1 MRALRALPTSLRGD
15 ARVHPAAER
24 GLIGVSR
31 YGSEVEAVVDREPW
45 RVTARAI
52 AALTRRE
59 LRLES
64 CPGRGIPGSEG
75 SRHDVAPAR
84 FDHRTPD
91 TAHVYPHALLPES
104 NLPPPQ
110 FLPFAALPFRL
121 RAPARV
127 GYPSFK

>member
-1 MRALRALPTSLRGD
+1 M
-15 ARVHPAAER
+15 
-24 GLIGVSR
+24 IGVSR

-52 AALTRRE
+52 AVPIRRE

-64 CPGRGIPGSEG
+64 CRGRGIPGSEG
-75 SRHDVAPAR
+75 NRRAGAPAR
-84 FDHRTPD
+84 FDHRTPNI
-91 TAHVYPHALLPES
+91 ARAYPHALLPES

-110 FLPFAALPFRL
+110 SLPFAALPLRL
-121 RAPARV
+121 CVSARV

>member
-1 MRALRALPTSLRGD
+1 MDDASDRPPRGS
-15 ARVHPAAER
+15 PM
-24 GLIGVSR
+24 ISR

-84 FDHRTPD
+84 FDHRTPN
-91 TAHVYPHALLPES
+91 TARVYPHVLLPES

-110 FLPFAALPFRL
+110 SLPLAALSFSL
-121 RAPARV
+121 CVSARV

>member
-1 MRALRALPTSLRGD
+1 
-15 ARVHPAAER
+15 V
-24 GLIGVSR
+24 GLIDLSR
-31 YGSEVEAVVDREPW
+31 YGSEVEAAVDREPW

-52 AALTRRE
+52 VALIRRG

-75 SRHDVAPAR
+75 NRHDVAPAR
-84 FDHRTPD
+84 FDHRTPN
-91 TAHVYPHALLPES
+91 TAHVYPHVLLPES

-110 FLPFAALPFRL
+110 SLPFAALPLRL
-121 RAPARV
+121 FVSARV

>member
-1 MRALRALPTSLRGD
+1 
-15 ARVHPAAER
+15 
-24 GLIGVSR
+24 LIGVSR

-52 AALTRRE
+52 AALIRRE

-84 FDHRTPD
+84 FDHRTPN

-110 FLPFAALPFRL
+110 SLPFAALPFRL
-121 RAPARV
+121 CVSARV